1 MVKRRMRLP
10 ELVAADGTEWLIES
24 RLWDRRGGFGGT
36 FPQSGEEKPV
46 DLLGEVLN
54 GSGRECGYPGKGR
67 RFIDEL
73 QKNKKYKREM

>member
-10 ELVAADGTEWLIES
+10 KLVAADGTERLIES
-24 RLWDRRGGFGGT
+24 RLWDRRGGFGGR
-36 FPQSGEEKPV
+36 FPQSWEEKTV

-67 RFIDEL
+67 SFIDEL
-73 QKNKKYKREM
+73 QENKKYKREI